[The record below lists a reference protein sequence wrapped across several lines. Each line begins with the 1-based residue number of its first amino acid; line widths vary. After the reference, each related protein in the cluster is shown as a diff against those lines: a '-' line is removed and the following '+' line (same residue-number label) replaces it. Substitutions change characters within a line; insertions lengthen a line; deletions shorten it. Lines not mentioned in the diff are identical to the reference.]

1 MSLASAARKT
11 LHRRTAL
18 LRANIG
24 VLGQK
29 LDLMTAL
36 RSTLGP
42 KQASQRFA
50 EKCPIVGASVGQHF
64 RHSTDHMERV
74 ANSIEGDKRVD
85 NEDNS
90 SNERIKKE
98 LHYDI
103 RERGGND
110 ENDMDAAEERIRRVT
125 NLFQE
130 EIDATTILSSSL
142 GNSTD
147 GKTSVNNNKAV
158 LACFMLSGDPAE
170 DEFLLSSTIE
180 RELGFVA
187 HHAIHH
193 LAMVKIITMHTLKL
207 LPTDA
212 IPEGFG
218 MAPST
223 IVYDNSQ
230 EQ

>member
-1 MSLASAARKT
+1 MASAARKL

-18 LRANIG
+18 LQANIG

-29 LDLMTAL
+29 LELMTVL
-36 RSTLGP
+36 RNTLGP
-42 KQASQRFA
+42 KQANQRFK
-50 EKCPIVGASVGQHF
+50 EKCPVVGASVGQHF

-74 ANSIEGDKRVD
+74 ATSIEAGKGGDDEEGKHGSKD
-85 NEDNS
+85 
-90 SNERIKKE
+90 SNNKE

-103 RERGGND
+103 RVRGEND
-110 ENDMDAAEERIRRVT
+110 ENNICAAEERIRRVT
-125 NLFQE
+125 NFFQE
-130 EIDATTILSSSL
+130 EIDRMTSSSFAS
-142 GNSTD
+142 NIDDEKKVSDNT
-147 GKTSVNNNKAV
+147 V
-158 LACFMLSGDPAE
+158 LACFLLSGDPTE

-207 LPTDA
+207 LPPGA
-212 IPEGFG
+212 LPEGFG

-223 IVYDNSQ
+223 IVYDNRQ
-230 EQ
+230 Q